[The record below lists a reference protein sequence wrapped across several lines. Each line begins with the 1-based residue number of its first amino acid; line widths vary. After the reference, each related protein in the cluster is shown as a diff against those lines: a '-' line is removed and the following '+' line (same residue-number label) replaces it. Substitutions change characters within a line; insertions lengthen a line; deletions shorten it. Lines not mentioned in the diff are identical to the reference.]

1 MGKFIEEREVEWIV
15 EGARLKKLRESR
27 HISRAELARR
37 MNTSDSRLARLE
49 NGDCVRDAHI
59 LSHFY
64 EHIIEHQDLL
74 EGLGKL
80 YTDLFEMM
88 KHYSIPGHYVLNNVR
103 ENVLTKNRKKRSGK
117 ANYVDSDSTGGIR
130 SKQKTFTTRFN
141 PRNII

>member
-1 MGKFIEEREVEWIV
+1 MEKFIDEREVEWIV
-15 EGARLKKLRESR
+15 EGTRLKKLRESR
-27 HISRAELARR
+27 HMSRAELARR
-37 MNTSDSRLARLE
+37 MNISSARLARLE

-59 LSHFY
+59 LSRFY

-80 YTDLFEMM
+80 YTDLYEMM

-103 ENVLTKNRKKRSGK
+103 EKVLTKDTKKRSGNV
-117 ANYVDSDSTGGIR
+117 NYVDSDSAGGIR
-130 SKQKTFTTRFN
+130 SKQKTITTRFN

>member
-1 MGKFIEEREVEWIV
+1 MGKCIDEREVEWII

-37 MNTSDSRLARLE
+37 MNTSDARLARLE
-49 NGDCVRDAHI
+49 SGDCVRDAHI

-64 EHIIEHQDLL
+64 ERIIEHQDLL

-80 YTDLFEMM
+80 YTDLYEMM
-88 KHYSIPGHYVLNNVR
+88 EHYSIPGHYVLNKVR
-103 ENVLTKNRKKRSGK
+103 EKALAKDTKKRSSY
-117 ANYVDSDSTGGIR
+117 ANYVDSDSAGGIR
-130 SKQKTFTTRFN
+130 SKQKTITTRFN